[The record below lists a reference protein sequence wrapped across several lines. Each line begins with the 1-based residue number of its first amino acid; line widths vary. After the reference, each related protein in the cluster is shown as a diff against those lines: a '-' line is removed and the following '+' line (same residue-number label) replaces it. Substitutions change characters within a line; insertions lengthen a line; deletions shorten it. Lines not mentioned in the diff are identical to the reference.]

1 MNKKKL
7 YVSNLCWRTKNISF
21 IINVIKRE
29 NFSGIDFA
37 PLNYFDSW
45 KNILDNS
52 KKLNKIFK
60 KENIKINAIQG
71 IFFKKNLNLFEIDQ
85 RKKITNH
92 FKLIIKLCRIFNSK
106 KIVLGS
112 SSFRNPKNLEKKSAD
127 SYFISY
133 FKYLNQFLKKN
144 RIYLCIETIP
154 KNYKEKYIFR
164 FSKLV
169 YLISK
174 INSSNIKINF
184 DTSLFHYSKFD
195 KKIFLKNLKK
205 IKNIQ
210 ISQPKFTYFSSPT
223 KKNLA
228 FLKLLK
234 KNEKIKDISLE
245 IIDKKLNKIKFIQSV
260 QKLKSSLYN

>member
-7 YVSNLCWRTKNISF
+7 YVSNLCWGKQNISF

-60 KENIKINAIQG
+60 KESIKINAIQG
-71 IFFKKNLNLFEIDQ
+71 IFFKKKLNLFEIDQ

-92 FKLIIKLCRIFNSK
+92 FKLIIKLCKIFNSK

-112 SSFRNPKNLEKKSAD
+112 SSFRNPKNSEKKSAD
-127 SYFISY
+127 NHFISY

-164 FSKLV
+164 FSKLL
-169 YLISK
+169 YLVSK

-184 DTSLFHYSKFD
+184 DTSLFHYSRFD

-228 FLKLLK
+228 FLELLK
-234 KNEKIKDISLE
+234 KNKKTKDISLE
-245 IIDKKLNKIKFIQSV
+245 IIDKKLNKIKFIKSI

>member
-7 YVSNLCWRTKNISF
+7 YVSNLCWRNKNISF

-29 NFSGIDFA
+29 KFSGIDFA

-184 DTSLFHYSKFD
+184 DTSLFHYSKLD
-195 KKIFLKNLKK
+195 KKIFLENLKK

-234 KNEKIKDISLE
+234 KNKKIKDISLE
-245 IIDKKLNKIKFIQSV
+245 IIDKKLNKIKFIKSV

>member
-7 YVSNLCWRTKNISF
+7 YVSNLCWRNKNISF

-29 NFSGIDFA
+29 KFSGIDFA

-184 DTSLFHYSKFD
+184 DTSLFHYSKLD
-195 KKIFLKNLKK
+195 KKIFLENLKK

-234 KNEKIKDISLE
+234 KNKNIKDISLE
-245 IIDKKLNKIKFIQSV
+245 IIDKKLNKIKFIKSV
-260 QKLKSSLYN
+260 QKLKSSIYN

>member
-7 YVSNLCWRTKNISF
+7 YVSNLCWRNKNISF

-29 NFSGIDFA
+29 KFSGIDFA

-195 KKIFLKNLKK
+195 KKIFLRNFNK

-223 KKNLA
+223 KKNLN

-234 KNEKIKDISLE
+234 KNKKIKDISLE
-245 IIDKKLNKIKFIQSV
+245 IIDKKLNKIKFIKSV
-260 QKLKSSLYN
+260 QKLKSSIYN